1 MEKGARGEAFRAG
14 LGDLPRDDIV
24 ARRLFKHSSRTGASL
39 VLMSSS
45 FPFSLTFTTHS
56 WEHLPAQAPA
66 FFPSSTFT
74 THSQE
79 RNTRAVRDPSFSLP
93 FIYLAFTPGPLEHT
107 LARVETLAP
116 YGSQLVFLVFLSF
129 LSFTSTR
136 LSSILLAFFFPG
148 KYACIHLPA
157 RGNTCPYGSPAL
169 VLPLFLFPPVLSP
182 GSPPFHAFGSFPLPE
197 HTHTRARAGTLA
209 PYGRQPILSSPSG
222 FLIEAYSSYSSYSL
236 SGERS
241 ERRSRSGWAGVPSW
255 KDHTVA
261 SFEHSSR
268 TGASFLSFHPGFL
281 PRTRPPWLS
290 SPPKLPTCPQV
301 VRELK
306 RLTGG

>member
-1 MEKGARGEAFRAG
+1 MHTLTRA
-14 LGDLPRDDIV
+14 
-24 ARRLFKHSSRTGASL
+24 
-39 VLMSSS
+39 
-45 FPFSLTFTTHS
+45 
-56 WEHLPAQAPA
+56 WEHLPVRQ
-66 FFPSSTFT
+66 PSS
-74 THSQE
+74 
-79 RNTRAVRDPSFSLP
+79 RASSLSFSSC
-93 FIYLAFTPGPLEHT
+93 T
-107 LARVETLAP
+107 L
-116 YGSQLVFLVFLSF
+116 
-129 LSFTSTR
+129 TR
-136 LSSILLAFFFPG
+136 L
-148 KYACIHLPA
+148 
-157 RGNTCPYGSPAL
+157 
-169 VLPLFLFPPVLSP
+169 PPLSP
-182 GSPPFHAFGSFPLPE
+182 FGSFPLPE

-209 PYGRQPILSSPSG
+209 PYRRQPILSSPSG